1 MKIAKK
7 IDDHVESRRTEIY
20 SQLDENIMI
29 YRYQINE
36 KNICLLSDHCRFLVK
51 TIALFQTK
59 VK

>member
-7 IDDHVESRRTEIY
+7 IDAYEESERTQIY
-20 SQLDENIMI
+20 SQVDEDFMI
-29 YRYQINE
+29 YKYQINE

>member
-7 IDDHVESRRTEIY
+7 IDDHVESRRTVIY

>member
-7 IDDHVESRRTEIY
+7 IDDHLESRRTEIY